1 MSAYGCFADVYD
13 TLTSNIDYKE
23 LAEYYDR
30 IITSHGG
37 KKGIL
42 LDLACGTG
50 SMSVRLPLS
59 LHIFCNRPG
68 RLSTGSNND

>member
-23 LAEYYDR
+23 LAGYYDR

-37 KKGIL
+37 KKGH
-42 LDLACGTG
+42 T
-50 SMSVRLPLS
+50 S
-59 LHIFCNRPG
+59 
-68 RLSTGSNND
+68 

>member
-30 IITSHGG
+30 IITSHGF
-37 KKGIL
+37 
-42 LDLACGTG
+42 
-50 SMSVRLPLS
+50 PLS
-59 LHIFCNRPG
+59 DMMSSGWISAPKC
-68 RLSTGSNND
+68 